1 MVFYTFNAFA
11 EVFTLIVKLPH
22 YNTDTA
28 EKIYAVFQVSYA
40 VEAALLEATD
50 FPPLKRKPEA
60 FMTSGNEFF
69 GFEFEGELAG
79 VVEVDHNDE
88 RTHIQSL
95 VVDPRFFRKGI
106 GDALVGF
113 VERTFKTPV
122 YTVETGLKNIPATRL
137 YLKHG
142 YRQILQYDTDH
153 GVRKVRFEK
162 KEGV

>member
-1 MVFYTFNAFA
+1 
-11 EVFTLIVKLPH
+11 LIVKLSHHNP
-22 YNTDTA
+22 DTA

-50 FPPLKRKPEA
+50 FPPLKRKPRA
-60 FMTSGNEFF
+60 FMTSGNDFF
-69 GFEFEGELAG
+69 GFQFEDQLAA
-79 VVEVDHNDE
+79 VVEVAHNDE

-106 GDALVGF
+106 GDALVEF
-113 VERTFKTPV
+113 VQHTFKTPI
-122 YTVETGLKNIPATRL
+122 YTVETGVKNIPATRL

-142 YRQILQYDTDH
+142 FQEILQYETDH

-162 KEGV
+162 KRD